1 MAMALTRTPSTASET
16 LPATTSTPT
25 PTLGPATIA
34 LHGLEPK
41 RITGE
46 SLAGSIVQSTSFRQS
61 SVGGAP
67 VPHAYSRCSNP
78 TVDDLEVAL
87 GAIENAPPAVTFGT
101 GLAAETALFLSVLR
115 AGDHVV
121 LGDCIYGGTVRLVQQ
136 VLAGLGI
143 THTFAPSTDP
153 EKIRAAI
160 TPRTKLVFIE
170 TPANP
175 TLVLTDI
182 QAIAD
187 ICKPRNILLAVDNT
201 FLTPVILRP
210 LDLGADIAVY
220 STTKHIE
227 GHGAAL
233 GGALTARDP
242 ALLARFR
249 FIRKST
255 GAIQSPLNAYL
266 TLRGLRTL
274 PLRVREHSRHAQV
287 IAQWLE
293 SNPAV
298 ARVNYPGLESF
309 PQAALAR
316 RAHATA
322 SGTFHGG
329 VLSFELLGGV
339 PAALAFLSAVR
350 LCTLAEHV
358 GSIESIVTHSATMT
372 HADVPAE
379 QRRAA
384 GISDGLVRL
393 SVGLEDPADVIA
405 DLTQALAAAH
415 AAVNTPA
422 VETKHLAAPA
432 QLVAA
437 K

>member
-1 MAMALTRTPSTASET
+1 MPRTSSNVSSSLSSSTTSLTSPTASRA
-16 LPATTSTPT
+16 LPGAATV
-25 PTLGPATIA
+25 A
-34 LHGLEPK
+34 LHGLTP
-41 RITGE
+41 RRVTGE
-46 SLAGSIVQSTSFRQS
+46 PLSGSIVQTTSFRQA
-61 SVGGAP
+61 SVGGEP
-67 VPHAYSRCSNP
+67 VAHAYSRCSNP
-78 TVDDLEVAL
+78 TVGDLEIAL
-87 GAIENAPPAVTFGT
+87 GAIEDAPAAVTFGT

-136 VLAGLGI
+136 VLADLGI
-143 THTFAPSTDP
+143 AHTFVPSTDVAKV
-153 EKIRAAI
+153 EAAI
-160 TPRTKLVFIE
+160 TSRTKLVFIE

-175 TLVLTDI
+175 TLVLTDVE
-182 QAIAD
+182 AIAKV
-187 ICKPRNILLAVDNT
+187 CKRKGVLLAVDNT

-233 GGALTARDP
+233 GGALVSRDET
-242 ALLARFR
+242 LNKRFR

-274 PLRVREHSRHAQV
+274 PLRLREHSRNALT
-287 IAQWLE
+287 IAKWLE
-293 SNPAV
+293 THPAV
-298 ARVNYPGLESF
+298 AKVNYPGLASF
-309 PQAALAR
+309 PQRELAE
-316 RAHATA
+316 RAHATNA
-322 SGTFHGG
+322 GTFHGG
-329 VLSFELLGGV
+329 VLSFELRGGV
-339 PAALAFLSAVR
+339 PSALAFLASVK

-393 SVGLEDPADVIA
+393 SVGLEEPADVIA
-405 DLTQALAAAH
+405 DLAQALAVAQAAEEQ
-415 AAVNTPA
+415 V
-422 VETKHLAAPA
+422 VETKVGGK
-432 QLVAA
+432 LVAA
-437 K
+437 AH